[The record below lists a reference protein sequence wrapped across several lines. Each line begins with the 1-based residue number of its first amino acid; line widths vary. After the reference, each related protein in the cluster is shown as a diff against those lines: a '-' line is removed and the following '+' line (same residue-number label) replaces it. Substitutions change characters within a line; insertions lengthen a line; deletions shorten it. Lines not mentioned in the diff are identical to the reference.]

1 MGYSASSPYHTSKI
15 VNGKF
20 LDVMINRPIPGD
32 GGDYYWTIEPAYNH
46 RPDLL
51 ASHLYDDSK
60 LWWVFAQRNPNTLKD
75 PLGDFT
81 TGTQIYIPNVDTL
94 KATLGL

>member
-1 MGYSASSPYHTSKI
+1 MAYSASSPYHTSKV

-32 GGDYYWTIEPAYNH
+32 ASDHYWTISPAYH
-46 RPDLL
+46 LRPDLL
-51 ASHLYDDSK
+51 ASDLYDDSK

-75 PLGDFT
+75 PLNDFRA
-81 TGTQIYIPNVDTL
+81 GTQIYVPVIDNL
-94 KATLGL
+94 KTALGL